1 MAGRA
6 ARGLPTDGR
15 RAERP
20 AAAGMP
26 TDGRRDGRRAE
37 GQAAEDRAVEE
48 LVRRGYRVVERNFRR
63 RLGELDV
70 IAYDGDTLVFV
81 EVRSRADAR
90 FGGAIA
96 AVPHVKQRQVARM
109 AALYLAHR
117 RPRFTRCRF
126 DVVAI
131 TGHRIEVIPDAFRVT
146 W

>member
-1 MAGRA
+1 MGQ
-6 ARGLPTDGR
+6 GDGTGR
-15 RAERP
+15 RAD
-20 AAAGMP
+20 GM
-26 TDGRRDGRRAE
+26 
-37 GQAAEDRAVEE
+37 AAEERAVAE

-70 IAYDGDTLVFV
+70 VAFDGDTLVFV

-96 AVPHVKQRQVARM
+96 AVPHAKQRQVARM
-109 AALYLAHR
+109 ASLYLAHR
-117 RPRFTRCRF
+117 RPVFRRCRF

-131 TGHRIEVIPDAFRVT
+131 TGAEVQVIVDAFRVT

>member
-1 MAGRA
+1 MASRIAVGMA
-6 ARGLPTDGR
+6 SGVAR
-15 RAERP
+15 
-20 AAAGMP
+20 GMP
-26 TDGRRDGRRAE
+26 TDGRRAE
-37 GQAAEDRAVEE
+37 GQAAEDRAVQE

-96 AVPHVKQRQVARM
+96 AVPHAKQRQVARM

-117 RPRFTRCRF
+117 SPRFTRCRF

-131 TGHRIEVIPDAFRVT
+131 TGHRVEVIPDAFRVT